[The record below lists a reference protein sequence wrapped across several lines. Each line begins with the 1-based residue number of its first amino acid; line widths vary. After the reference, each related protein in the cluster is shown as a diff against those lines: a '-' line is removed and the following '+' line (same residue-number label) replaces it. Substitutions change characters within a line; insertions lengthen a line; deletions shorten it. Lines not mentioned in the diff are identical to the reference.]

1 MHLSRV
7 QCYSNSTFHNVVIW
21 DFTSAGKREIP
32 LRVALGTQKSVS
44 LNWDSCISSQHVI
57 GQPRV
62 VEAVELYRKLR
73 GGSQSLL
80 ARGSDGRLYVLK
92 MAGNPQGRTVLA
104 NEALASMLCRRLGLP
119 VADWA
124 YVRISDELLDAN
136 PHLWWELPEG
146 SVRPKA
152 GLAFGSVVIHQ
163 EDGTPANEILPSS
176 WVGRL
181 SNREDFAGMLFFD
194 LWTGARDARQ
204 AVFLS
209 SEGSRAV
216 RAVFIDH
223 GHCFGGPDGELK
235 DETCWARAMHL
246 HKPVYEGLFQ
256 QRRFNAWKQAI
267 QNITTEEIHAFLG
280 QIPQEWLTQNWQE
293 RVCSFLENR
302 RFKLKEEF
310 SAAKAYVF
318 TKKKPAAHAL
328 NPAND
333 VLLSLSRCA
342 NLPRSFA
349 G

>member
-1 MHLSRV
+1 MDTH
-7 QCYSNSTFHNVVIW
+7 
-21 DFTSAGKREIP
+21 
-32 LRVALGTQKSVS
+32 KSVS
-44 LNWDSCISSQHVI
+44 LNWVSCVPGQRVI
-57 GQPRV
+57 GQPRI
-62 VEAVELYRKLR
+62 VEAVELFRKLR

-104 NEALASMLCRRLGLP
+104 NEAFASMLCKRLGLP

-124 YVRISDELLDAN
+124 YVRVSDELLDAN

-146 SVRPKA
+146 SMRPQA

-181 SNREDFAGMLFFD
+181 SNREDFAGMLLFD

-204 AVFLS
+204 AVYTS
-209 SEGSRAV
+209 AEGGRAV

-223 GHCFGGPDGELK
+223 GHCFGGPNGELL
-235 DETCWARAMHL
+235 DETCWARAMHM
-246 HKPVYEGLFQ
+246 HKPLYEGLLQ
-256 QRRFNAWKQAI
+256 QRRFQRWKLAI
-267 QNITTEEIHAFLG
+267 QDISTEEIQSYLG
-280 QIPQEWLTQNWQE
+280 LIPQEWLTQKWQE
-293 RVCSFLENR
+293 CVCSFLENR

-310 SAAKAYVF
+310 AAAKAYMF
-318 TKKKPAAHAL
+318 TKKKPVARAI

-333 VLLSLSRCA
+333 LLLPLSRCA
-342 NLPRSFA
+342 SLPRSIA
-349 G
+349 R